1 MSGTRRKRREI
12 GLHFTAKGDNKA
24 ICDHCKHELSFKTST
39 LNIRKHFETLSSW
52 FLYGKSSFPNVKCK
66 SPARLAR
73 ASGSFKFNHTN

>member
-39 LNIRKHFETLSSW
+39 LNIRKHFVTLSS
-52 FLYGKSSFPNVKCK
+52 
-66 SPARLAR
+66 
-73 ASGSFKFNHTN
+73 